1 MCIRVQY
8 APLESACALPFDSH
22 HQVITLPDGLPVPVA
37 FEIVRTVLSQ
47 LAIEQPLQGAV
58 CWCGADVGPIPR
70 IPQQI
75 RREQV
80 SHGA

>member
-8 APLESACALPFDSH
+8 APLTAACSQPYDAR
-22 HQVITLPDGLPVPVA
+22 HQVITLPEDLPRRAAIRVIRA
-37 FEIVRTVLSQ
+37 VLSE
-47 LAIEQPLQGAV
+47 LAITQPDFGAV
-58 CWCGADVGPIPR
+58 CWCGAPVGALPR
-70 IPQQI
+70 IPHQA